1 MGFNGQFSS
10 TYTLEANNKRETMIV
25 NTGTLPRRG
34 GLHITL
40 NRTEAVY
47 RGGDVLTGT
56 ASLEL
61 QDSLEIIG
69 EYIIILFDVPS
80 RHGLDFH

>member
-1 MGFNGQFSS
+1 
-10 TYTLEANNKRETMIV
+10 MIV

-69 EYIIILFDVPS
+69 EYRSTLYSVPVNK
-80 RHGLDFH
+80 GVFL